1 MLVTFDYIDKNV
13 RLIQLARSGENY
25 PKLEKNE
32 NPSLSAKGIQSL
44 KALE

>member
-1 MLVTFDYIDKNV
+1 MFVTFDFIDKNV
-13 RLIQLARSGENY
+13 RLIQLANSGETY

-32 NPSLSAKGIQSL
+32 NPFLSAKGIQDL